1 MATVTKAILKT
12 YFEQGDIPT
21 QGQYVD
27 LIDSQFGLGE
37 TGTIQIIQGTIS
49 ASAAE
54 IEFMKFKKLNL
65 PGAGVADMKVG
76 TTFIIGRTLEVS
88 GSLRVYDVDNE
99 ASLEVVGSIT
109 ASGNIEAAKYHSI
122 GRNLLRYKSNWS
134 ASIIGNQH
142 EDTLI
147 TGSTIQLGGRLV
159 NGTSTVTNCHVTAS
173 ANISA
178 SGIITAEHFHS
189 SDDAVITDLLTVGRI
204 TSTGNSILGEAST
217 DTHTITGHITASS
230 NIIVN
235 GTVDASNSGVI
246 IGKASVM
253 SSFQSSWTNGGTL
266 TTEGRQFKIQYTD
279 LPKMTSLNI
288 YSNEHMIIINA
299 NVHSESVIIIQ
310 SSTIN
315 NSAGTYVALHPHNVH
330 ANQFIVIPYLV
341 NELTTIGGNVDFN
354 VIIL

>member
-109 ASGNIEAAKYHSI
+109 ASGNMESAKYHSI

-147 TGSTIQLGGRLV
+147 TGSTIQLGGKLV

-204 TSTGNSILGEAST
+204 TSTGKVTGTELEGTSLDINGAADILGNLV
-217 DTHTITGHITASS
+217 IG
-230 NIIVN
+230 

-253 SSFQSSWTNGGTL
+253 QSFQSSWTNGEIL
-266 TTEGRQFKIQYTD
+266 TTEGRQFKIQYTG
-279 LPKMTSLNI
+279 LPKMTNYG
-288 YSNEHMIIINA
+288 YSNEHMIIKNA

-310 SSTIN
+310 PSTIN
-315 NSAGTYVALHPHNVH
+315 NSAGTYVALHPHNVY
-330 ANQFIVIPYLV
+330 ANHFIVIPYLV
-341 NELTTIGGNVDFN
+341 SALTTSGGNVDFN